1 MGKLDAKMEGRNE
14 GMVFALQIVKSGGV
28 EALEEEIRKRNLSGL
43 HLLVPQSELDKA
55 KVKITYRAMDI
66 LSAVGMLVLHDK
78 FGFGKKRCN
87 RFKHWLIEK
96 TDALLD
102 PKMEVSLEDYVRT
115 IGEELGIDA
124 TISKGL
130 GV

>member
-1 MGKLDAKMEGRNE
+1 MGKIDAKMEGRNE
-14 GMVFALQIVKSGGV
+14 GMVFALEIVKKGGV
-28 EALEEEIRKRNLSGL
+28 EALEEEIRKRRLSGI

-55 KVKITYRAMDI
+55 KATITYRTMDI

-102 PKMEVSLEDYVRT
+102 PKMEVSMDDYVRT
-115 IGEELGIDA
+115 ISEELGIDV

-130 GV
+130 GS